1 MKQIWTAYCETFK
14 TIVTHS
20 TLLTTLILSV
30 LFYSVFYPVAYK
42 AEHAES
48 LPIIVVDEENSILTK
63 SIIGHVAQSPNVDIR
78 LVTSNFQEAKQQVE
92 NQQASGILLLPDHLS
107 QSIRHGEPGGIGLY
121 LSATNFLSTKQIGLG
136 LASSIENTLSEYAER
151 FSQISEFSP
160 ALSVHSI
167 PLFNPLSG
175 YGSYI
180 FPAVAPLI
188 VHQTILLGLSMLLLL
203 YRDQQINFT
212 LNRVTGMG
220 LAILTIGSFGCYYL
234 FGFAFWLFDYPRGG
248 NFWGMLLA
256 VPIFVYCLFG
266 ITLLFAS
273 FLDLPE
279 RVGHVVVFTSIPLF
293 MLSGVAWP
301 HAAMPAGLNF
311 FGTWLPSTQAI
322 QLFIQLNQM
331 GVPTRLIIPKLLY
344 LFVIG
349 SLCLYWG
356 YRRFQVQF
364 SPVQPR

>member
-1 MKQIWTAYCETFK
+1 MNRIWAAYTETFK

-30 LFYSVFYPVAYK
+30 LFYSVFYPVAYQ

-48 LPIIVVDEENSILTK
+48 LPIIVVDEEHSVLTQ
-63 SIIGHVAQSPNVDIR
+63 SIIHHVAKSPNVEIR
-78 LVTSNFQEAKQQVE
+78 RVTISFLEAQQQVE
-92 NQQASGILLLPDHLS
+92 NQQAAGILLLPENLS

-136 LASSIENTLSEYAER
+136 LASSIENTLTEYAEP
-151 FSQISEFSP
+151 FGQISEFSP
-160 ALSVHSI
+160 ALSIHSI

-188 VHQTILLGLSMLLLL
+188 VHQTILLGLSILLLI
-203 YRDQQINFT
+203 YRDQQIQFT
-212 LNRVTGMG
+212 LSRVAGLS
-220 LAILTIGSFGCYYL
+220 LAILTIGIFGCLYL

-256 VPIFVYCLFG
+256 VPVYIYCLFG

-273 FLDLPE
+273 FLDMPE
-279 RVGHVVVFTSIPLF
+279 RVGHIVVFSSIPLF

-301 HAAMPAGLNF
+301 HSAMPVWLGFIA
-311 FGTWLPSTQAI
+311 TWLPSTQAI

-331 GVPTRLIIPKLLY
+331 GVTTDLVIPKLLY
-344 LFVIG
+344 LFFIG

-356 YRRFQVQF
+356 YRRFQTPPSMAQ
-364 SPVQPR
+364 